1 MSLHTEALEGG
12 FANPVLG
19 AQATFR
25 ALMNAMARPGTTGAC
40 AAGTAPPHPMG
51 RAQGAVALTLADHD
65 TPVWLSP
72 ALANPTL
79 KGWIGFHTGAEIV
92 ASSAHARFAFL
103 AAGEPIPDFHGF
115 TAGSQ
120 DYPDRSATLVIELP
134 ALTGGP
140 ELKASGPGIKN
151 STVIAPQGLPADFL
165 RRWAANRAFF
175 PLGLDIVF
183 TAGTELM
190 ALPRSTD
197 LQPLGG

>member
-25 ALMNAMARPGTTGAC
+25 ALMDAMARPGTTGAG

-115 TAGSQ
+115 AAGSQ

>member
-19 AQATFR
+19 AQVTFR
-25 ALMNAMARPGTTGAC
+25 ALMDAMARPGTIRT
-40 AAGTAPPHPMG
+40 AAGDATPPHPLG
-51 RAQGAVALTLADHD
+51 IAQGAVALTLADHD

-72 ALANPTL
+72 ALTNATT

-92 ASSAHARFAFL
+92 ASSAHARFACL

-115 TAGSQ
+115 AAGSQ

-134 ALTGGP
+134 SLNGGP
-140 ELKASGPGIKN
+140 NLKASGPGIKD

>member
-25 ALMNAMARPGTTGAC
+25 ALMDAMSRPGTIHTIGGDAN
-40 AAGTAPPHPMG
+40 PPHPVG
-51 RAQGAVALTLADHD
+51 VAQGAVALTLADHD
-65 TPVWLSP
+65 TTVWLSP
-72 ALANPTL
+72 ALAHETV
-79 KGWIGFHTGAEIV
+79 KGWVGFHTGAEIV

-115 TAGSQ
+115 APGSQ

-134 ALTGGP
+134 ALSGGP
-140 ELKASGPGIKN
+140 EFVARGPGIKD
-151 STVIAPQGLPADFL
+151 STVITAQGLPADFL
-165 RRWAANRAFF
+165 RRWATNRAFF

-183 TAGTELM
+183 TAGSDLM

-197 LQPLGG
+197 LQALGG

>member
-12 FANPVLG
+12 FASPVLG

-25 ALMNAMARPGTTGAC
+25 ALMDAMARPGTTRT
-40 AAGTAPPHPMG
+40 AGSNAAPPHPLG
-51 RAQGAVALTLADHD
+51 VAQGAVALTLADHD

-72 ALANPTL
+72 ALANATT

-92 ASSAHARFAFL
+92 SSSAHARFAFL

-115 TAGSQ
+115 AAGSQ

-140 ELKASGPGIKN
+140 TFVARGPGIKD
-151 STVIAPQGLPADFL
+151 STQITLQGTPADFL
-165 RRWAANRAFF
+165 RRWAANRAFS

-183 TAGTELM
+183 TAGSELM

-197 LQPLGG
+197 LQALGG